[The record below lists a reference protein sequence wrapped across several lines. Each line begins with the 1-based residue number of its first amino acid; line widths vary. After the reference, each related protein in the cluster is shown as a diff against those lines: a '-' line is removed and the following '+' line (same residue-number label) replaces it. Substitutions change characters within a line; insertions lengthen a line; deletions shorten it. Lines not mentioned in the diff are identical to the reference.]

1 MDLKECKQRIADA
14 EQLLARSQL
23 AEIAR
28 FATPHGTLALAIT
41 DRFRKRCKKG
51 KVWKTP
57 AMLTA
62 VKNAAY
68 GFDRMA
74 ARSRGGSD
82 GIFCIDR
89 EYRPE
94 NSMMLK
100 VFDQF
105 LDRPDPL
112 VAWLENELG
121 SSVDRWTPVRLVSHH
136 MRLLGVLI
144 PQHMHSVLVLVDFDN
159 EKG

>member
-1 MDLKECKQRIADA
+1 MDLKECKQRITEA

-23 AEIAR
+23 VEVAR
-28 FATPHGTLALAIT
+28 FTTPHGMLALAIT
-41 DRFRKRCKKG
+41 DKFRKRCKKG

-68 GFDRMA
+68 GFDSMVP
-74 ARSRGGSD
+74 RSRGGSD

-94 NSMMLK
+94 NSMMQK
-100 VFDQF
+100 IFNQF
-105 LDRPDPL
+105 LDKPDPL
-112 VAWLENELG
+112 VAGLERELG
-121 SSVDRWTPVRLVSHH
+121 APKDRWTPVRLVSHH

-144 PQHMHSVLVLVDFDN
+144 PLGSHSILALIDFDQN
-159 EKG
+159 KE